1 MYIAGSTTSADYP
14 VTLGAVRQGD
24 TSHGFSDIAVTKL
37 SASGSSLVF
46 SAVTGGSENEQAAG
60 IAVDSAGDSFV
71 TGTTRSTDFPVTA
84 GALNDLPQMNG
95 SADEHQNIR
104 DEAKSAGSA
113 LSYSAVIGGT
123 GADTAAGIAVDSTGA
138 AMSRA
143 QPVRTISR
151 NAKRLSEVVQARYST
166 GRGSGLLD
174 GLRFQTG
181 ERWFGSPVQHLSRR
195 SG

>member
-1 MYIAGSTTSADYP
+1 M
-14 VTLGAVRQGD
+14 TLGAVRQGD
-24 TSHGFSDIAVTKL
+24 TAHGFSDIAVTKL
-37 SASGSSLVF
+37 SSSGSSLIF

-71 TGTTRSTDFPVTA
+71 TGTTRSSDFPVTA

-95 SADEHQNIR
+95 SATNTKIFVMELNP
-104 DEAKSAGSA
+104 AASA

-123 GADTAAGIAVDSTGA
+123 GADTAAGIAVDSAGA
-138 AMSRA
+138 AYVAGTTTGSNDF
-143 QPVRTISR
+143 PTTP
-151 NAKRLSEVVQARYST
+151 KRLSEVVQARYST

-174 GLRFQTG
+174 GLHFQTG
-181 ERWFGSPVQHLSRR
+181 ERWFGSPVRRLSRR